1 MSANC
6 PQPAGFIIVT
16 FS

>member
-6 PQPAGFIIVT
+6 P
-16 FS
+16 